1 MSDSTIEDTLK
12 LLETG
17 KGNPDRLKQIIE
29 SFQKRS
35 MISMQ
40 DRKYVDALVE
50 QYLTPR
56 HRQMTNKIKKL
67 DKQQTDFPRIR
78 KTTESSFKIT
88 EVNVTTRDP
97 YIKPSIDRRLSKDIS
112 NSCSK
117 CGSKILDGC
126 TFCTNCGT
134 QIKSGSSSR
143 KEELASSSRKEEL
156 ASSSRKEE
164 LASSSRKEELASSSR
179 KEELASREPTIEEK
193 FIEHVEKDR
202 SNTKKSSNVKIT
214 GIIIG
219 VIAVIIIGGG
229 VAYVGSSSDLFSSNT
244 EIEERITCQDNI
256 QLVSTT
262 KIPNFPSL
270 GKDLDYYQD
279 RYQNEPKYK
288 EWFDK
293 NFPGQTV
300 KQVLV
305 PQLGDKET
313 KVPGFPDPEKDLQHY
328 LDRYDNEPK
337 YKEWFDKN
345 FPGQTVR
352 EAVC

>member
-1 MSDSTIEDTLK
+1 MSDSTIDDALR
-12 LLETG
+12 LLEIG

-56 HRQMTNKIKKL
+56 HRQMTSKMKPSERQKTN
-67 DKQQTDFPRIR
+67 FPRIR

-88 EVNVTTRDP
+88 EVKATSGNP
-97 YIKPSIDRRLSKDIS
+97 YIKP
-112 NSCSK
+112 
-117 CGSKILDGC
+117 
-126 TFCTNCGT
+126 TTE
-134 QIKSGSSSR
+134 IKKSEPR
-143 KEELASSSRKEEL
+143 KEELASK
-156 ASSSRKEE
+156 
-164 LASSSRKEELASSSR
+164 
-179 KEELASREPTIEEK
+179 EPTIEEK
-193 FIEHVEKDR
+193 FIEHVEAD
-202 SNTKKSSNVKIT
+202 NTVTKKSDKGKLV

-219 VIAVIIIGGG
+219 IITVIVIGGG
-229 VAYVGSSSDLFSSNT
+229 AAYMGSSSDLFST
-244 EIEERITCQDNI
+244 EPDVAERITCQDDVM
-256 QLVSTT
+256 LVSTT
-262 KIPNFPSL
+262 KVPNFPAP
-270 GKDLDYYQD
+270 GKDLEYYQD
-279 RYQNEPKYK
+279 RYDNEPKYK

-293 NFPGQTV
+293 NFSGQTIRE
-300 KQVLV
+300 VLV

-313 KVPGFPDPEKDLQHY
+313 IIPGFPDPEKDLQHY

-345 FPGQTVR
+345 FSGQTIR

>member
-1 MSDSTIEDTLK
+1 MSDSTIDDALR
-12 LLETG
+12 LLEIG

-56 HRQMTNKIKKL
+56 HMQMTRKMNVSEKTK
-67 DKQQTDFPRIR
+67 FPRIR
-78 KTTESSFKIT
+78 KSTESSFKIT
-88 EVNVTTRDP
+88 EVKTTTGNPNIRPSVSREVTPPSVSREVTPPSVSRD
-97 YIKPSIDRRLSKDIS
+97 LQQNIS

-117 CGSKILDGC
+117 CGTKILDNNE
-126 TFCTNCGT
+126 FCTNCGT
-134 QIKSGSSSR
+134 KTTSVPPQ
-143 KEELASSSRKEEL
+143 KEKFV
-156 ASSSRKEE
+156 
-164 LASSSRKEELASSSR
+164 
-179 KEELASREPTIEEK
+179 SRESTIEEK
-193 FIEHVEKDR
+193 FIEHIETDR
-202 SNTKKSSNVKIT
+202 SSKKKSSKGKFV

-219 VIAVIIIGGG
+219 VIAVIIIVGG
-229 VAYVGSSSDLFSSNT
+229 ATYVGSSSDLFSTNT
-244 EIEERITCQDNI
+244 EIEERTTCDNSVV
-256 QLVSTT
+256 LVSST
-262 KIPNFPSL
+262 KVPGFPSP
-270 GKDLDYYQD
+270 GNDLKYYQD

-293 NFPGQTV
+293 NFAGQTV

-305 PQLGDKET
+305 PQSEDKEV
-313 KVPGFPDPEKDLQHY
+313 KIPGFPDPEKDLQY
-328 LDRYDNEPK
+328 YQDRYENEPK

-345 FPGQTVR
+345 FLGQTVR

>member
-1 MSDSTIEDTLK
+1 MSDSTIDDALR

-40 DRKYVDALVE
+40 DRKYVEALVE

-56 HRQMTNKIKKL
+56 HRQMISKMKETKV
-67 DKQQTDFPRIR
+67 PRIR
-78 KTTESSFKIT
+78 KGTNSSFKIT
-88 EVNVTTRDP
+88 EVKTTSVSP
-97 YIKPSIDRRLSKDIS
+97 YIKPSVDRQVSQPSVTEDLQQNIS
-112 NSCSK
+112 SSCSK
-117 CGSKILDGC
+117 CGSKIPDEDE
-126 TFCTNCGT
+126 FCTNCGAKT
-134 QIKSGSSSR
+134 TSAPPK
-143 KEELASSSRKEEL
+143 KEEF
-156 ASSSRKEE
+156 
-164 LASSSRKEELASSSR
+164 
-179 KEELASREPTIEEK
+179 ASREATIEEK
-193 FIEHVEKDR
+193 FIEHIETDR
-202 SNTKKSSNVKIT
+202 SSTKKSSNGKLV

-229 VAYVGSSSDLFSSNT
+229 AAYIGSSSELFSADT
-244 EIEERITCQDNI
+244 EIEERITCDNMAA
-256 QLVSTT
+256 LVSST
-262 KIPNFPSL
+262 KVPGFPAP
-270 GKDLDYYQD
+270 GKDLKYYQD

-293 NFPGQTV
+293 NFPEQTIE
-300 KQVLV
+300 QVLA
-305 PQLGDKET
+305 PQVGDKEA

-328 LDRYDNEPK
+328 IDRYENEPK

-345 FPGQTVR
+345 FPEQTVR

>member
-1 MSDSTIEDTLK
+1 MSDSTIDDALR
-12 LLETG
+12 LLEIG

-56 HRQMTNKIKKL
+56 HRQMTSKMKPSERQKTN
-67 DKQQTDFPRIR
+67 FPRIR

-88 EVNVTTRDP
+88 EVKATSGNP
-97 YIKPSIDRRLSKDIS
+97 YIKP
-112 NSCSK
+112 
-117 CGSKILDGC
+117 
-126 TFCTNCGT
+126 TTE
-134 QIKSGSSSR
+134 IKKSEPR
-143 KEELASSSRKEEL
+143 KEELASK
-156 ASSSRKEE
+156 
-164 LASSSRKEELASSSR
+164 
-179 KEELASREPTIEEK
+179 EPTIEEK
-193 FIEHVEKDR
+193 FIEHVEAD
-202 SNTKKSSNVKIT
+202 NTVTKKSDKGKLV

-219 VIAVIIIGGG
+219 IIAVIVIGGG
-229 VAYVGSSSDLFSSNT
+229 AAYMGSSSDLFST
-244 EIEERITCQDNI
+244 EPDVAERITCQDDVMLI
-256 QLVSTT
+256 STT
-262 KIPNFPSL
+262 KVPNFPAP
-270 GKDLDYYQD
+270 GKDLEYYQD
-279 RYQNEPKYK
+279 RYDNEPKYK

-293 NFPGQTV
+293 NFSGQTIRE
-300 KQVLV
+300 VLV

-313 KVPGFPDPEKDLQHY
+313 IIPGFPDPEKDLQHY

-345 FPGQTVR
+345 FSGQTIR

>member
-1 MSDSTIEDTLK
+1 MSDSTIDDALK
-12 LLETG
+12 LLEIG

-56 HRQMTNKIKKL
+56 HRQMTSRMKETKV
-67 DKQQTDFPRIR
+67 PRIR
-78 KTTESSFKIT
+78 KGTDSSFKIT
-88 EVNVTTRDP
+88 EVKTTSGNP
-97 YIKPSIDRRLSKDIS
+97 YIKPSRAREVSQPS
-112 NSCSK
+112 TAREVS
-117 CGSKILDGC
+117 
-126 TFCTNCGT
+126 
-134 QIKSGSSSR
+134 QIEKEEFSSR
-143 KEELASSSRKEEL
+143 EA
-156 ASSSRKEE
+156 
-164 LASSSRKEELASSSR
+164 
-179 KEELASREPTIEEK
+179 TIEEK
-193 FIEHVEKDR
+193 FIEHIETDR
-202 SNTKKSSNVKIT
+202 STKKSSNGKLV

-229 VAYVGSSSDLFSSNT
+229 AAYVGSSSEVFLANT
-244 EIEERITCQDNI
+244 EIEERITCENNT
-256 QLVSTT
+256 QLVSST
-262 KIPNFPSL
+262 KVPGFPKP
-270 GKDLDYYQD
+270 GNDLKYYLD
-279 RYQNEPKYK
+279 RYDNEPKYK

-300 KQVLV
+300 KQVLI
-305 PQLGDKET
+305 PEIEDKGT

-345 FPGQTVR
+345 FPGQTIR
-352 EAVC
+352 DAVC

>member
-1 MSDSTIEDTLK
+1 MSDSTIDDALR

-56 HRQMTNKIKKL
+56 HRQMTRKMKETKV
-67 DKQQTDFPRIR
+67 PRIR
-78 KTTESSFKIT
+78 KGVDSSFKIT
-88 EVNVTTRDP
+88 EVKTTPSDP
-97 YIKPSIDRRLSKDIS
+97 YIKPSRTREVSQPNEVREVSQPK
-112 NSCSK
+112 
-117 CGSKILDGC
+117 
-126 TFCTNCGT
+126 
-134 QIKSGSSSR
+134 
-143 KEELASSSRKEEL
+143 
-156 ASSSRKEE
+156 
-164 LASSSRKEELASSSR
+164 
-179 KEELASREPTIEEK
+179 KEELASREATIEEK
-193 FIEHVEKDR
+193 FIKHIETDR
-202 SNTKKSSNVKIT
+202 SNIKKSSNGKLV

-229 VAYVGSSSDLFSSNT
+229 AVYMGSSSDLFSTNT
-244 EIEERITCQDNI
+244 QIVERITCDNSAE
-256 QLVSTT
+256 LVSYT
-262 KIPNFPSL
+262 KVPGFPTP
-270 GKDLDYYQD
+270 GNDLKYYQD

-305 PQLGDKET
+305 PQVEDKEL
-313 KVPGFPDPEKDLQHY
+313 KIAGFPDPEKDLQHY

>member
-1 MSDSTIEDTLK
+1 MSDSTIDDALK

-56 HRQMTNKIKKL
+56 HRQMTSKMKTSER
-67 DKQQTDFPRIR
+67 QQTNFPRIR

-88 EVNVTTRDP
+88 EVKATSGNP
-97 YIKPSIDRRLSKDIS
+97 YIKPTIETRKPEP
-112 NSCSK
+112 K
-117 CGSKILDGC
+117 
-126 TFCTNCGT
+126 
-134 QIKSGSSSR
+134 
-143 KEELASSSRKEEL
+143 KEELASKEI
-156 ASSSRKEE
+156 S
-164 LASSSRKEELASSSR
+164 
-179 KEELASREPTIEEK
+179 IEEK
-193 FIEHVEKDR
+193 FIEHVETDR
-202 SNTKKSSNVKIT
+202 TNTKKSGKGKLV

-229 VAYVGSSSDLFSSNT
+229 AAYMESNSNVFSSNP
-244 EIEERITCQDNI
+244 EIEKRITCQDTKL
-256 QLVSTT
+256 LVSST
-262 KIPNFPSL
+262 KVPGFPAP
-270 GKDLDYYQD
+270 GKDLQYYQD
-279 RYQNEPKYK
+279 RYDNEPKYK

-293 NFPGQTV
+293 NFSGQTIE
-300 KQVLV
+300 QVLL
-305 PQLGDKET
+305 PQVGNKET
-313 KVPGFPDPEKDLQHY
+313 IIPGFPDPKKDLQHY

-345 FPGQTVR
+345 FSGQTVR